1 LQVNHRRQSISP
13 VKTRVIFVYETGKLL
28 IYSTHTGHEDH
39 SAQDGMHNMQY
50 ADFATPFPWVALN
63 MARATWPALHTQC
76 LRHFTTPGMWQRLSQ
91 DGIGALEALLPGVTE
106 KLTAMQKSQA
116 FVQEVERLQKTQVRV
131 VSIVDP
137 HYPQSLQWIPD
148 PPLVLYV
155 HGTLLP
161 EDGLAVAVVGS
172 RKPSPY
178 GKLMAQRLSTALV
191 QHGFTVVS
199 GLARG
204 IDSLAHQAAL
214 DAGGR
219 TMAVLGSGIN
229 VTYPPENRRL
239 AAAISQ
245 QGAVLSEFPFDT
257 KPDRWNFPRRN
268 RIISGL
274 ALGTLVVEA
283 STSSGTLHTAR
294 HALEQGR
301 EVFAIPGRVD
311 APNSQGTNGL
321 IKSGAKLVESIADIV
336 AELPEAVRALV
347 RQQQPA
353 PTAAP
358 TVQPAADLRPEEARL
373 LALVPTEETHI
384 EVLIQTSQLPA
395 HVVASIL
402 VTLELRGLI
411 RQLPG
416 KFFARL

>member
-1 LQVNHRRQSISP
+1 
-13 VKTRVIFVYETGKLL
+13 
-28 IYSTHTGHEDH
+28 
-39 SAQDGMHNMQY
+39 MQY
-50 ADFATPFPWVALN
+50 ADFATPLPWIALN
-63 MARATWPALHTQC
+63 MARTTWPTLHTQC
-76 LRHFTTPGMWQRLSQ
+76 VRHFTTAGMWQRLRQ
-91 DGIGALEALLPGVTE
+91 DGIAALESLLPGSTE
-106 KLTAMQKSQA
+106 KLAVVQKSQT
-116 FVQEVERLQKTQVRV
+116 FVQEVERLQKAHVRV
-131 VSIVDP
+131 LSIVDP
-137 HYPQSLQWIPD
+137 HYPHSLQWIPD
-148 PPLVLYV
+148 PPLVLYI
-155 HGTLLP
+155 HGSLLP

-172 RKPSPY
+172 RKPSHY
-178 GKLMAQRLSTALV
+178 GKLMAQRLSTELV
-191 QHGFTVVS
+191 QHGFTVIS

-214 DAGGR
+214 QAGGR
-219 TMAVLGSGIN
+219 TLAVLGSGIN

-245 QGAVLSEFPFDT
+245 QGAVLSEFPLDT

-274 ALGTLVVEA
+274 SLGTLVVEA

-301 EVFAIPGRVD
+301 EVFAVPGRAD

-321 IKSGAKLVESIADIV
+321 IKSGAKLVESIADIL
-336 AELPEAVRALV
+336 AELPEAVRVFA

-353 PTAAP
+353 PAATP
-358 TVQPAADLRPEEARL
+358 SGQPAADLSPEEARL
-373 LALVPTEETHI
+373 LALVPAEETHM
-384 EVLIQTSQLPA
+384 EALIHASQLPA
-395 HVVASIL
+395 PVVASIL

-416 KFFARL
+416 KFFARV